1 MNMINFMSRK
11 IIGKTTIYYG
21 SGDVAEE
28 RGLRLDAGA
37 KRRGYINEKGEPELS
52 PLFVYS
58 FEFVDALDPQIEKEA
73 EKLGMKPWDYV
84 NQLYKQ
90 SKKKAS

>member
-1 MNMINFMSRK
+1 MSRK
-11 IIGKTTIYYG
+11 IVGKITVYYG

-28 RGLRLDAGA
+28 RGARMDAAA
-37 KRRGYINEKGEPELS
+37 KRRGYVNEKGEPELS
-52 PLFVYS
+52 PLFVSS

-84 NQLYKQ
+84 NRLFAQTRK
-90 SKKKAS
+90 